1 MPQLLIPQGAYY
13 ITGYYTAYNMNI
25 CNNDDEPVCH
35 LIKKKKKNETHCS
48 GPGATL
54 QYVNKYATKTI

>member
-35 LIKKKKKNETHCS
+35 LIKKKK
-48 GPGATL
+48 
-54 QYVNKYATKTI
+54 TKHIAQVPVPRYNM